1 MADFVIVPGA
11 CTPPALFQD
20 FCDLARDK
28 GVAATTVELATVGRN
43 LDQLAPGIIDDV
55 CAIRQVAEPLLDQGK
70 EVILVTSSLGGVAGT
85 QSLEHLGCAPRA
97 LNGRPG
103 GIKKVVYVS
112 SMILEP
118 GTAAVDFFGPEPP
131 PIMNIEDTE
140 EYIQW
145 TDDIDDGTLT
155 FSDLPQ
161 EEARKHRAKMT
172 TFHSRH
178 SFENRLTYPGY
189 KHVEV
194 HYVVCEEDRILPKEA
209 QLALVK
215 TLKKHSIGKV
225 TIHSIAAGHLPLVT
239 SPEKTLQILRGI
251 AGG

>member
-1 MADFVIVPGA
+1 MTTFVIVPGA

-20 FCDLARDK
+20 FCDFARDN

-43 LDQLAPGIIDDV
+43 LDQPAPGLTDDV
-55 CAIRQVAEPLLDQGK
+55 RAIRQVVEPLLDQGK

-85 QSLEHLGCAPRA
+85 QSLEHLGYEPRA

-103 GIKKVVYVS
+103 GVETIVYVS

-118 GTAAVDFFGPEPP
+118 NTAPVDFFGPEPP
-131 PIMNIEDTE
+131 PIMNIEDTD

-155 FSDLPQ
+155 FSDLPP
-161 EEARKHRAKMT
+161 EEARKQRAKMT

-178 SFENRLTYPGY
+178 SFENKLTYPGY
-189 KHVEV
+189 KHVKV

-209 QLALVK
+209 QLALIEI
-215 TLKKHSIGKV
+215 LKKHSGSEV

-239 SPEKTLQILRGI
+239 SPEKTLQILRRV